1 MATHLVTGLGGP
13 AGFGENALSVGDDNS
28 SGFID
33 LRQIFPR
40 GINVFGVVYQ
50 GLFVNNNGNVSF
62 GVPIGSASRSAFAP
76 GSRPVI
82 APFLSDVDTRGGAF
96 APSPGGTSTGAN
108 RVWYDIDTF
117 DKSITV
123 TWDDVG
129 RFAVQTDAANAFQL
143 RLTAVPGGIQGDDFN
158 IQFRYEAINWDI
170 STAGRIAYT
179 VISSGNGLNVVHL
192 PGSGDSAGLLALDEG
207 SNVNAPGHYEFRSRA
222 GQIESEFSVGPV
234 RIVEGSGSAP
244 RMVAITIQRTTAAGA
259 GSVSYSTEAA
269 SALAYQDFLP
279 RSGTVFF
286 EPGNTSQ
293 TILVPLIQDF
303 APEGAEAFL
312 IRLSNP
318 NGGTLANDTGTV
330 QIIDDDLAA
339 PATPTLSLQA
349 APTRESAGTMLFT
362 ATLSAA
368 QPTALVASYSLAG
381 GTASTADF
389 DPTGGTITFAPGQ
402 TKASFAIPIVA
413 DTDVEAI
420 QEFTVILESAALP
433 GQTVLATGT
442 ILDDD
447 GFSVSDVVVTEGEG
461 AAVASFIV
469 SLGSPL
475 TETATVT
482 FGTSSGTAAQG
493 LDYKALNGILTFA
506 PGITSQ
512 TVDVAILGDTD
523 NAEPSEQF
531 SLVLSAPSSN
541 TGIVDG
547 TATALIIDDDGITV
561 GDATV
566 TEINGSTFVD
576 VGITLAHPAAN
587 AVSVDWQLV
596 FGTADF
602 FDFDANAFGTVF
614 FSPGDT
620 SETITIEVK
629 ADTIVEGN
637 ETFRVVLS
645 NPVAS
650 AITDGSGTVT
660 IIDDEE
666 LPLIVDIADHEA
678 IDAAGGDVP
687 VAMTVFLNRLSSEPV
702 TVDVALFENGATKGV
717 DYIDAPGTV
726 TIPAGKLSATFEVT
740 LLRADGPEAN
750 ENITL
755 AISNPTGGAVLA
767 VPEGVTSATANL
779 GITGYATLFDLLP
792 PEVSDAREGEFAA
805 APPTYTLSRRGDLS
819 AEQVVGWA
827 VDSHR
832 SLFPIDDNDLVATA
846 GTVTFAPGQETV
858 SIPVAV
864 VDDTAFERN
873 ESFMLR
879 LVELPAG
886 SAIGIEPITGV
897 NIRNDD
903 TAISIFA
910 PGSPYLGLE
919 GGGGPIS
926 APNFRVEIDGDRSL
940 ARTVTWTITGS
951 GANPADAADFKAMTG
966 TLSIPAGQDQ
976 VTLVI
981 PVQDDTVIEPREDY
995 TVTLSNP
1002 GKGAT
1007 FAQASASSIIT
1018 NDDTSGTLSITKA
1031 SQAEGSSGG
1040 TTTYAFT
1047 VTIDPAPPR
1056 NFNDFFTWKV
1066 TGGGRPNTLPADPAD
1081 FGASKFPSGGLLF
1094 GPSQATFAID
1104 VPVAADTAAEL
1115 NESFT
1120 LTLFDNDGIAISTA
1134 SAVILNDDTNLSIAA
1149 TSANKPE
1156 GSGAAATPYTF
1167 TVTRTGD
1174 LSKST
1179 TAKWSAAGISGSGTT
1194 PANAAD
1200 FPGGVL
1206 PSGTVSFAPGQKTQ
1220 LVTVN
1225 VAADRLVENN
1235 ERFAVTLAAPSAGAS
1250 ITTAS
1255 AGAIIQNDDKAGT
1268 GTLAIARLRAS
1279 RAEGQSG
1286 STDFTFQVNRTG
1298 SLTGPAAV
1306 DWSVTG
1312 GGISGTGGA
1321 TASDFAAGVL
1331 PSGSVTFAAGE
1342 AAKVV
1347 TIPVKGDSAAE
1358 LNESFTVTLAN
1369 ASHGVLLGTASAT
1382 GLVWNDDTPGTGTLS
1397 IARLAAQ
1404 KAEGASGTTAFTF
1417 TVARTGPL
1425 TGTASAD
1432 WAVTGG
1438 GVSGT
1443 GTANAADFAGLQLP
1457 SGRVSFAAGQAS
1469 AAVTVN
1475 VAGDIAAELNES
1487 FTVTLSGLQA
1497 GVALGT
1503 ATATGTIL
1511 NDDFVS
1517 TAASQA
1523 LRGTAAIDT
1532 FVLGGGIDT
1541 VLGLAGRDLFLF
1553 QPAALGD
1560 GATNATSF
1568 GDFSPASGEKLD
1580 LSAIDAITGPGN
1592 HAFTFIGTAPFTAPG
1607 QLRWQ
1612 DAGGSRTLFGN
1623 VDADT
1628 TPELTIIL
1636 SAAGPVQASWF
1647 VL

>member
-1 MATHLVTGLGGP
+1 MASNLATGLGGP
-13 AGFGENALSVGDDNS
+13 AGFGENALAVGDDNS

-50 GLFVNNNGNVSF
+50 GLFVNNNGSVSF
-62 GVPIGSASRSAFAP
+62 GVPIGGV
-76 GSRPVI
+76 GSSVLAAGNRPLI
-82 APFLSDVDTRGGAF
+82 APFLADVDTRGGAF

-108 RVWYDIDTF
+108 QVWYDLDSTAGTV
-117 DKSITV
+117 TV

-129 RFAVQTDAANAFQL
+129 RFAAQTDAANAFQL

-158 IQFRYEAINWDI
+158 IQFRYEATDWHS
-170 STAGRIAYT
+170 STSGRIAQAA
-179 VISSGNGLNVVHL
+179 ISSGNGVNVLLL
-192 PGSGDSAGLLALDEG
+192 PGSGDPAGLLALDEG
-207 SNVNAPGHYEFRSRA
+207 SNVNAPGRYEFRSRA
-222 GQIESEFSVGPV
+222 GQIESEFSVSPV
-234 RIVEGSGSAP
+234 RIVESIGGAP
-244 RMVAITIQRTTAAGA
+244 HMVAITIQRSTAVGA
-259 GSVSYSTEAA
+259 ASVSYSTEAA
-269 SALAYQDFLP
+269 SALAYLDFLP

-330 QIIDDDLAA
+330 QIIDDDLAP

-389 DPTGGTITFAPGQ
+389 DPTGGTITFAAGQ
-402 TKASFAIPIVA
+402 TQASFTIPLVP

-433 GQTVLATGT
+433 GQTVFATGT

-447 GFSVSDVVVTEGEG
+447 GFSVGDVVVTEGEG

-512 TVDVAILGDTD
+512 TVEVAILGDTD
-523 NAEPSEQF
+523 NAEPNEQF
-531 SLVLSAPSSN
+531 SLVLSAPSAN
-541 TGIVDG
+541 TAIVDG

-561 GDATV
+561 ADATV
-566 TEINGSTFVD
+566 AEINGSTFVD

-587 AVSVDWQLV
+587 VVSVDWQLAL
-596 FGTADF
+596 GTAGF

-614 FSPGDT
+614 FSPGET
-620 SETITIEVK
+620 SETISIEVK
-629 ADTIVEGN
+629 GDTVLEGR

-645 NPVAS
+645 NPVGS

-660 IIDDEE
+660 IIDDVP
-666 LPLIVDIADHEA
+666 PLTVDIADHDA
-678 IDAAGGDVP
+678 IDAAGGNVP
-687 VAMTVFLNRLSSEPV
+687 VAMTVFLNRPSSEPV

-726 TIPAGKLSATFEVT
+726 TIPAGQLSATFEVT

-767 VPEGVTSATANL
+767 VPAGVKSATANL
-779 GITGYATLFDLLP
+779 GITGYTTLFDLFP
-792 PEVSDAREGEFAA
+792 PEVQDARESVFAA
-805 APPTYTLSRRGDLS
+805 APPTFTLNRRGDLS

-832 SLFPIDDNDLVATA
+832 SQFPIDDNDLVTPF
-846 GTVTFAPGQETV
+846 GTVTFAPGQETATIQV
-858 SIPVAV
+858 EV
-864 VDDTAFERN
+864 VDDTAVEGN
-873 ESFMLR
+873 EDFKLR
-879 LVELPAG
+879 LVDLPAG
-886 SAIGIEPITGV
+886 SAVGIEPITGIF
-897 NIRNDD
+897 IRNDD
-903 TAISIFA
+903 AAITLFA
-910 PGSPYLGLE
+910 PGPPYLGLE

-926 APNFRVEIDGDRSL
+926 APIFRVEIEGDRSL
-940 ARTVTWTITGS
+940 ARTLTWTITGS
-951 GANPADAADFKAMTG
+951 GTNPADAADFKAMTG
-966 TLSIPAGQDQ
+966 TLSIPAGQEQ

-981 PVQDDTVIEPREDY
+981 PVQDDNVIEPREDY

-1002 GKGAT
+1002 GKGAI

-1018 NDDTSGTLSITKA
+1018 NDDTTGTLSIAKA
-1031 SQAEGSSGG
+1031 SQAEGSTGG
-1040 TTTYAFT
+1040 TTSYAFT
-1047 VTIDPAPPR
+1047 VTINPPPPR
-1056 NFNDFFTWKV
+1056 NFNDRFTWKV
-1066 TGGGRPNTLPADPAD
+1066 TGGGRPNTLAADAAD
-1081 FGASKFPSGGLLF
+1081 FPGGRFPRGEKVF
-1094 GPSQATFAID
+1094 GVGETTFAID

-1134 SAVILNDDTNLSIAA
+1134 TAAILNDDANLSIAA

-1156 GSGAAATPYTF
+1156 GSGLLPTPYTF

-1174 LSKST
+1174 LTKAT
-1179 TAKWSAAGISGSGTT
+1179 TAKWSAAGIAGTGTT

-1206 PSGTVSFAPGQKTQ
+1206 PSGTVSFAAGQKTQ

-1235 ERFAVTLAAPSAGAS
+1235 ERFAVTLAGPSAGAS
-1250 ITTAS
+1250 ITTAT

-1298 SLTGPAAV
+1298 TLTGTAAV

-1312 GGISGTGGA
+1312 GGVSGTGNA

-1331 PSGSVTFAAGE
+1331 PSGSLTFAAGE
-1342 AAKVV
+1342 TAKLV
-1347 TIPVKGDSAAE
+1347 TIPIKGDTATE

-1369 ASHGVLLGTASAT
+1369 ASQGVPLGTASAT

-1443 GTANAADFAGLQLP
+1443 GSANAADFAGSQPP
-1457 SGRVSFAAGQAS
+1457 SGRVSFLAGQAS
-1469 AAVTVN
+1469 AVVTVN

-1503 ATATGTIL
+1503 ASATGTIL

-1517 TAASQA
+1517 TAANQA
-1523 LRGTAAIDT
+1523 LRGTAGIDT

-1541 VLGLAGRDLFLF
+1541 VLGLAGRDQFLF

-1560 GATNATSF
+1560 GATNAAF
-1568 GDFSPASGEKLD
+1568 LNDFSPAAGEKLD
-1580 LSAIDAITGPGN
+1580 LSAIDAISGLAN
-1592 HAFTFIGTAPFTAPG
+1592 DAFTFIGTAAFTGPG
-1607 QLRWQ
+1607 QLRWL
-1612 DAGGSRTLFGN
+1612 DTGATRTVFGT
-1623 VDADT
+1623 VDADA
-1628 TPELTIIL
+1628 TPELTIVL
-1636 SAAGPVQASWF
+1636 STAGPVQASWF